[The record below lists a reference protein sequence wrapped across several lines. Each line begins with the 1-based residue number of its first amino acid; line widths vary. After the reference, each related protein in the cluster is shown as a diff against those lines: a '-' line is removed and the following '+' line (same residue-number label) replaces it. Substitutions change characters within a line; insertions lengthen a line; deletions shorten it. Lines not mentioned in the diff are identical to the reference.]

1 MKYCPYEGISHSF
14 SEKRTFEKS
23 EYGEVIS
30 RRRLELGKL
39 AITRNLQKDR
49 AIGYADET
57 T

>member
-1 MKYCPYEGISHSF
+1 MKVYHSF

-39 AITRNLQKDR
+39 AVTRNLQKDR